1 MRINSSTLFSL
12 LTFNKKK
19 PETELDIESE
29 LLVLTW
35 AVAESDSG
43 NQAVPLDQGELCF
56 VLAQVLCASHW
67 WGWGKDVLRP
77 ILHSAFSLHLQGCDE
92 PQNWVPLMV
101 IKDPENDWQIGM

>member
-1 MRINSSTLFSL
+1 M
-12 LTFNKKK
+12 
-19 PETELDIESE
+19 DIESE

-43 NQAVPLDQGELCF
+43 SQAVPLHQGELRS

-67 WGWGKDVLRP
+67 WGWGKGALRP
-77 ILHSAFSLHLQGCDE
+77 ILHSAFCLHLQRCDE

-101 IKDPENDWQIGM
+101 IKDPENDWQIVM